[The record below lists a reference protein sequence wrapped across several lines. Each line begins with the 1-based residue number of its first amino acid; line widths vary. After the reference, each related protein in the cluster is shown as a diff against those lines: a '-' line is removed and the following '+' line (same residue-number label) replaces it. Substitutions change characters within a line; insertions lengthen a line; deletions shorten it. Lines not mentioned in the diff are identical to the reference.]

1 MGVHRMLG
9 HRRKVRPVA
18 AVVLWSLFVCLGLSV
33 PRSAQAQAVSAVA
46 TRLVETFITALN
58 NKDGK
63 LLASLYGD
71 ARHRLCTDLDTLVFN
86 EVSGTQAT
94 AVPLTLDQLA
104 RSRATLTGPPG
115 AALLP
120 DGGFIVI
127 FGVTWTFLLAG
138 ETEEQTLRLTIEW
151 RVQRQG
157 EAYKIVA
164 QKTTDLDD
172 DYVCPG

>member
-1 MGVHRMLG
+1 MSG
-9 HRRKVRPVA
+9 HRCRVRTA
-18 AVVLWSLFVCLGLSV
+18 AVVLLWILVVG
-33 PRSAQAQAVSAVA
+33 PRPGATRSAQAQAVSAEA

-63 LLASLYGD
+63 LLASLYQD

-94 AVPLTLDQLA
+94 AVPLTLNQLV
-104 RSRATLTGPPG
+104 RSRAALTGPPG

-127 FGVTWTFLLAG
+127 FGMTWTLLLAG
-138 ETEEQTLRLTIEW
+138 ETEERTLRLTIEW

-157 EAYKIVA
+157 EVHKIIA

>member
-1 MGVHRMLG
+1 MSGGRC
-9 HRRKVRPVA
+9 RPYRAVA
-18 AVVLWSLFVCLGLSV
+18 ALICGILVGLSLIV
-33 PRSAQAQAVSAVA
+33 SWSAQAQPVSTEA
-46 TRLVETFITALN
+46 TRMVEVFISALN

-63 LLASLYGD
+63 LLASLYQD
-71 ARHRLCTDLDTLVFN
+71 APHKLCTDLDTLIFN
-86 EVSGTQAT
+86 ELSGTQAT
-94 AVPLTLDQLA
+94 PVPLTLNQLA

-164 QKTTDLDD
+164 QKSTDLDD
-172 DYVCPG
+172 DYACPG

>member
-1 MGVHRMLG
+1 M
-9 HRRKVRPVA
+9 
-18 AVVLWSLFVCLGLSV
+18 
-33 PRSAQAQAVSAVA
+33 
-46 TRLVETFITALN
+46 VEVFISALN
-58 NKDGK
+58 NRDGK

-71 ARHRLCTDLDTLVFN
+71 ARHKLCTDLDTLTFN
-86 EVSGTQAT
+86 ELSGTQAT
-94 AVPLTLDQLA
+94 AVPLTLNQLA

-127 FGVTWTFLLAG
+127 FGMTWTFLLAG
-138 ETEEQTLRLTIEW
+138 ETEERTLRLTIEW